1 MNPETLA
8 KIQGWIRE
16 KKVVEVSAT
25 LPTQRSEPETQ
36 SVTQR
41 AVCREEVLFGNNIEL
56 LKQVPDNT
64 FTAVVTDPPYGL
76 EFMGKEWDA
85 PWKTDW
91 QSGGGFSKPGI
102 GDRKTEWPS
111 FSSMSQ
117 FGGAN
122 PTCATCGGRARGA
135 KKCSCET
142 PDWKPI
148 GKRRNE
154 ENEGLPDE
162 MDGTSMARQMRM
174 FQEWSEAWAVEV
186 LRVLK
191 PGGHLLSF
199 GGTRTYHRMV
209 SGIEDAGFQIRDK
222 IDEYCELSGY
232 LAWVHG
238 QGFPKSLNIGK
249 AMDKSAGA
257 DRPVVGYD
265 ASRARPNRT
274 YDGGAIGNIG
284 GTGKASDRTDNGATI
299 TAPATD
305 EAKLWEGYGTA
316 LKPAHEPIAV
326 FGKNSD
332 PLNPDVPFKYEGKA
346 STRERNY
353 GCSDLFWLVD
363 ENGKTL
369 AIPKEDYDRMAAENE
384 ARKHEEGFQKHRISQ
399 GNIWPTV
406 KPLDLMRYL
415 VRMVKMPG
423 ENLILDPFM
432 GSGTT
437 IVACIL
443 EGCGYVGIDMDD
455 VAVRIAKARIDY
467 ARANGEAGY
476 K

>member
-1 MNPETLA
+1 MSPDALA
-8 KIQGWIRE
+8 RVRQWIRE
-16 KKVVEVSAT
+16 KKVVELSSSEAVQGET
-25 LPTQRSEPETQ
+25 QPPTQQTQ
-36 SVTQR
+36 LH
-41 AVCREEVLFGNNIEL
+41 RELILGNSIEAL
-56 LKQVPDNT
+56 RKYPDNN
-64 FTAVVTDPPYGL
+64 FTAVITDPPYGL

-85 PWKTDW
+85 PWKTDL
-91 QSGGGFSKPGI
+91 QSGGGFSKPV
-102 GDRKTEWPS
+102 
-111 FSSMSQ
+111 
-117 FGGAN
+117 
-122 PTCATCGGRARGA
+122 
-135 KKCSCET
+135 
-142 PDWKPI
+142 

-249 AMDKSAGA
+249 AMDKAAGA
-257 DRPVVGYD
+257 ERPVL
-265 ASRARPNRT
+265 SE
-274 YDGGAIGNIG
+274 
-284 GTGKASDRTDNGATI
+284 GKAVKRMIPGADQDETGSWIKNNGKVYVPSV

-305 EAKLWEGYGTA
+305 EARLWEGYGTA

-326 FGKNSD
+326 FGKGSD
-332 PLNPDVPFKYEGKA
+332 PLNTDVPFKYEGKA
-346 STRERNY
+346 STKERNY
-353 GCSDLFWLVD
+353 GCENLFWFTD

-369 AIPKEDYDRMAAENE
+369 AIPREDYDRMAAENE
-384 ARKHEEGFQKHRISQ
+384 SKKDEAGFQKHRISQ

-415 VRMVKMPG
+415 VRMAKMPG
-423 ENLILDPFM
+423 DNLILDPFM

-437 IVACIL
+437 IVACVL
-443 EGCGYVGIDMDD
+443 EGCGYVGIDMDE
-455 VAVRIAKARIDY
+455 VAMIISKARIDY
-467 ARANGEAGY
+467 ALKYGAAGY